1 MLVAPRE
8 LRVIRV
14 LLCWARGFVR
24 RRAGVGA
31 QVGLEMDTFCL
42 INKAWYQSKVAKVD
56 PAGGR
61 VLVHFKGWGKSA
73 DEWMATDS
81 DRLRPNK
88 LHTCAADYKAEL
100 ALLLKGDAH
109 HGRSHG
115 DTRRRS
121 SSSSSSSSG
130 GSGRGRG
137 SSGNKRPR
145 SAAGDK
151 SKSAAAAAAKAP
163 RQAAKRKGEAARA
176 EGPPP
181 EAAAGGAAPANRRCE
196 ACQSAM
202 DGSYGSGRFCNQAC
216 RSKWNGSQGRAPSPQ
231 KAGGGNM
238 GD

>member
-1 MLVAPRE
+1 
-8 LRVIRV
+8 
-14 LLCWARGFVR
+14 
-24 RRAGVGA
+24 
-31 QVGLEMDTFCL
+31 MDTFCL
-42 INKAWYQSKVAKVD
+42 INQAWYEAKVVKVD
-56 PAGGR
+56 AVKGGGAAGAAQR

-73 DEWMATDS
+73 DEWIATDS
-81 DRLRPNK
+81 DRLRPHK
-88 LHTCAADYKAEL
+88 LHTCGTDYKAEL

-115 DTRRRS
+115 GGDTRRRS
-121 SSSSSSSSG
+121 SSSSSG
-130 GSGRGRG
+130 GSGRG

-163 RQAAKRKGEAARA
+163 RQAAKRKGAAARA

-181 EAAAGGAAPANRRCE
+181 EAAAGGATPANRRCE

>member
-1 MLVAPRE
+1 M
-8 LRVIRV
+8 IRV

-73 DEWMATDS
+73 DEWVATDS
-81 DRLRPNK
+81 DRLRPHK
-88 LHTCAADYKAEL
+88 LHTCGTDYKAEL

-115 DTRRRS
+115 GGDTRR
-121 SSSSSSSSG
+121 SSG
-130 GSGRGRG
+130 SGSGSGRG

-151 SKSAAAAAAKAP
+151 SKSAAAKAP